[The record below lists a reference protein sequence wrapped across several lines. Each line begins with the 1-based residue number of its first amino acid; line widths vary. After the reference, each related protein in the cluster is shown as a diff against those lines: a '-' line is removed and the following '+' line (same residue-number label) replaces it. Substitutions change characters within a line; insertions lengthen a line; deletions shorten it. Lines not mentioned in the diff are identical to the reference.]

1 MWTGNKL
8 MIMKAFTR
16 HIFIALLL
24 LVMGYGAGAQGIPRN
39 SFRPSGSADRQPRF
53 NQMPNAG
60 GIQKVQAIKE
70 KFLDQNLQ
78 LTTDE
83 AARFWP
89 LYRRYQDEVIEVR
102 RLKRLNNSDA
112 QANGRE
118 QVKKDLEYE
127 GRLVEIKTRYNNEFL
142 KILPPE
148 KLSRL
153 YKSEREFNDE
163 LIRKLN
169 EQ

>member
-1 MWTGNKL
+1 
-8 MIMKAFTR
+8 MKAFTR

-24 LVMGYGAGAQGIPRN
+24 LVIGYGATAQGIPRN
-39 SFRPSGSADRQPRF
+39 GFRPANPNGNGQRF

-70 KFLDQNLQ
+70 KYLDQNLQ

-89 LYRRYQDEVIEVR
+89 LYRRYQDELIEVY

-118 QVKKDLEYE
+118 QIKKNMEYDSRIVRIRE
-127 GRLVEIKTRYNNEFL
+127 RYADEFL
-142 KILPPE
+142 KVLPAE
-148 KLSRL
+148 KLSKL
-153 YKSEREFNDE
+153 YKGEREFNDE

>member
-1 MWTGNKL
+1 M
-8 MIMKAFTR
+8 MMKAFTR

-24 LVMGYGAGAQGIPRN
+24 LAMGYGAGAQGIPRN
-39 SFRPSGSADRQPRF
+39 SFRPANPNANNRQQF
-53 NQMPNAG
+53 NQAPNATG
-60 GIQKVQAIKE
+60 TGRQRVQAIKE
-70 KFLDQNLQ
+70 TFLDQKLQ

-89 LYRRYQDEVIEVR
+89 AYKKYQDELSEVL

-118 QVKKDLEYE
+118 QIKKNLEYDS
-127 GRLVEIKTRYNNEFL
+127 RLVEIKTRYSDQFL

-148 KLSRL
+148 KLSIL

-163 LIRKLN
+163 LIRRVG
-169 EQ
+169 EHQ

>member
-1 MWTGNKL
+1 MWMSNKL
-8 MIMKAFTR
+8 MTMKAFTKY
-16 HIFIALLL
+16 IFITLLL
-24 LVMGYGAGAQGIPRN
+24 LGAGHAVHAQGIPRN
-39 SFRPSGSADRQPRF
+39 SFRPSGADRQPRF
-53 NQMPNAG
+53 NQMPNPNG
-60 GIQKVQAIKE
+60 VQKVQAIKE
-70 KFLDQNLQ
+70 NFLDQKLQ
-78 LTTDE
+78 LTADE

-89 LYRRYQDEVIEVR
+89 LYKKYQDEMIEVR

-118 QVKKDLEYE
+118 QVKKDLEYDSKMVSI
-127 GRLVEIKTRYNNEFL
+127 RQHYNEEFL

-163 LIRKLN
+163 LIRKLH
-169 EQ
+169 E

>member
-1 MWTGNKL
+1 
-8 MIMKAFTR
+8 MIMKTLTK

-24 LVMGYGAGAQGIPRN
+24 VGIGFAAKAQGIPHN
-39 SFRPSGSADRQPRF
+39 NFRQSAPGVNGQRL
-53 NQMPNAG
+53 NQSPNATG
-60 GIQKVQAIKE
+60 VKKVQAIKE
-70 KFLDQNLQ
+70 HFLDQKLQ
-78 LTTDE
+78 LTGDE

-89 LYRRYQDEVIEVR
+89 LYKRYQDELIEVL

-118 QVKKDLEYE
+118 QIKKNLEYDS
-127 GRLVEIKTRYNNEFL
+127 RLVEIRTKYNEEFL

-153 YKSEREFNDE
+153 YKGEREFNDE

>member
-1 MWTGNKL
+1 MSYKL
-8 MIMKAFTR
+8 RIMKAFTR

-24 LVMGYGAGAQGIPRN
+24 LSASFGAGAQGIPRN
-39 SFRPSGSADRQPRF
+39 SFRPAGPDSRQQPRF
-53 NQMPNAG
+53 NQMPNAAG
-60 GIQKVQAIKE
+60 VQKVQAIKE

-78 LTTDE
+78 LTNDE

-89 LYRRYQDEVIEVR
+89 LYRKYQDEIIEVR

-118 QVKKDLEYE
+118 QVKKDLEFD

-148 KLSRL
+148 KLSKL
-153 YKSEREFNDE
+153 YKSEREFSDE
-163 LIRKLN
+163 VIRRLG
-169 EQ
+169 EHQ

>member
-1 MWTGNKL
+1 

-16 HIFIALLL
+16 YIFITLLL
-24 LVMGYGAGAQGIPRN
+24 LVTAYTAGAQVPRN
-39 SFRPSGSADRQPRF
+39 SFRPGGSDNRQPRF
-53 NQMPNAG
+53 NQVPNAG

-89 LYRRYQDEVIEVR
+89 LYRKYQDEIIEVR

-118 QVKKDLEYE
+118 QVKKDLEYDS
-127 GRLVEIKTRYNNEFL
+127 RLVEIKTRYNNEFL

-169 EQ
+169 E